1 MSLYDQRLDQLV
13 DILRELKPERVYAY
27 GSWVKGA
34 AGEASDIDLAMV
46 VRSGRD
52 TLVIKQELALKLWER
67 RYPYDLEPD
76 IQVIPEDVFDYR
88 LSRGDPFISNIAK
101 GRLVYGS

>member
-27 GSWVKGA
+27 GSWTKGK

-46 VRSGRD
+46 VKRGVDS
-52 TLVIKQELALKLWER
+52 LEVKKQLALKLWEK
-67 RYPYDLEPD
+67 RYAYDLEPD
-76 IQVIPEDVFDYR
+76 IQVIAEDVFNYR